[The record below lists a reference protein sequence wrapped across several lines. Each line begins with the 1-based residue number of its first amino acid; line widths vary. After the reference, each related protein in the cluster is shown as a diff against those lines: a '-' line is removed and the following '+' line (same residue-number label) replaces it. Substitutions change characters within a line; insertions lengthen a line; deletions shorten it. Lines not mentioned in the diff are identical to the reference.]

1 MQTPERIWAQQL
13 RRSWNVD
20 STAAPDV
27 PAHTPA
33 AVRVRLSADP
43 GGCSQK
49 GDVEKVEEIQA
60 LLVQLCL
67 LRQGRCR
74 HLCRR
79 PHATWAALPDSPE
92 PLPTLTLQAQLP
104 RVGQNPLLCPGWGE
118 DPSQLLRWGFP

>member
-1 MQTPERIWAQQL
+1 M
-13 RRSWNVD
+13 D

-67 LRQGRCR
+67 LRQGPCR

-104 RVGQNPLLCPGWGE
+104 RVSQNPLPCPGWGGGSIST
-118 DPSQLLRWGFP
+118 SQVGFPMRSS